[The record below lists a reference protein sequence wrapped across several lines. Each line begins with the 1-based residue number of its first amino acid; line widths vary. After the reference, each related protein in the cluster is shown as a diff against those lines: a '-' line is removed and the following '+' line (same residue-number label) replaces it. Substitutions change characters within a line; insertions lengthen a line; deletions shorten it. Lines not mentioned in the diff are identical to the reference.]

1 MDYDYLKQE
10 VTEHRNYL
18 TAEEHIITK
27 GMERREK
34 WREQMDQ
41 ITRELSVLI
50 TTITSNNI
58 PRTDVDISTLENK
71 VNTLQDL
78 LPEVI
83 KSIEEADRE
92 QCLFFDHPTNPHPL
106 KIPSYSGSFSEDF
119 TTFKSDFKE
128 AARDNKISK
137 TDQLRVLQNVLTG
150 NAKHLIYLG
159 DETSTNHAWLVL
171 EEAYG
176 DPHKRTYRATSLQTA
191 KLWTSKPDNV
201 DPTALGRRGLDAT
214 TRRR

>member
-1 MDYDYLKQE
+1 
-10 VTEHRNYL
+10 
-18 TAEEHIITK
+18 
-27 GMERREK
+27 
-34 WREQMDQ
+34 MDQ

-71 VNTLQDL
+71 VNTLRHL
-78 LPEVI
+78 LPAVI
-83 KSIEEADRE
+83 ASIEEADRE

-106 KIPSYSGSFSEDF
+106 KIPSYFGSI
-119 TTFKSDFKE
+119 SDFKE

-159 DETSTNHAWLVL
+159 MIH
-171 EEAYG
+171 
-176 DPHKRTYRATSLQTA
+176 Q
-191 KLWTSKPDNV
+191 
-201 DPTALGRRGLDAT
+201 
-214 TRRR
+214 